1 MQMHLL
7 CCLAAA
13 TLDRPL
19 ASCAA
24 ASNSDLARPKKISVR
39 QQLQGH
45 YGKIYALHWSRQ
57 VSLYDV
63 DNNPC
68 SLVR

>member
-1 MQMHLL
+1 MSS
-7 CCLAAA
+7 AAIGGDFA
-13 TLDRPL
+13 K
-19 ASCAA
+19 
-24 ASNSDLARPKKISVR
+24 PKKISVR

-57 VSLYDV
+57 VSVYDV
-63 DNNPC
+63 DNTPC

>member
-1 MQMHLL
+1 MALVHLY
-7 CCLAAA
+7 AAA
-13 TLDRPL
+13 SLNRPL
-19 ASCAA
+19 AACAA
-24 ASNSDLARPKKISVR
+24 ASNADLSKPKKISVR